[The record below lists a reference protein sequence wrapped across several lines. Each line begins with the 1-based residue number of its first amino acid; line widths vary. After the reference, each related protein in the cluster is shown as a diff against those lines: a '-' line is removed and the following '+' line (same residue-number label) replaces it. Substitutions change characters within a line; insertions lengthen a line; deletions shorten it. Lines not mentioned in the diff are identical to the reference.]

1 MHTDRY
7 TKTILTIIAI
17 SLLFLCF
24 RPSFT
29 VPAVQ
34 AQGGPQEVKI
44 VGIAPSTEIPVR
56 ITGSVDGALVPVRI
70 DGLGSGVI
78 VPVGIAGGRG
88 PIPVS
93 LQSASATVTVG
104 VGIRGVRFNDS
115 YNRWEWAPIPVKQA
129 P

>member
-1 MHTDRY
+1 MPTDRY
-7 TKTILTIIAI
+7 TKSILTIIAI
-17 SLLFLCF
+17 SLLFLRF
-24 RPSFT
+24 DPAF

-44 VGIAPSTEIPVR
+44 VGIAPSAEIPVR
-56 ITGSVDGALVPVRI
+56 IIGSVDGALVPVRI

-93 LQSASATVTVG
+93 LQAASATVTVG
-104 VGIRGVRFNDS
+104 VGIRGVRLNDS
-115 YNRWEWAPIPVKQA
+115 YNRWEWAPLPVKQA